1 MGEKRDWDKT
11 TVYEI
16 DGKKFACRHNITSH
30 LLKHIKKQHDVN
42 VIGFYIVKRVRRWD
56 LERYIGE
63 YKDWSD
69 KDKKV
74 TAMRKELTK
83 HNAKL

>member
-1 MGEKRDWDKT
+1 MVKSLLAD
-11 TVYEI
+11 
-16 DGKKFACRHNITSH
+16 ITS
-30 LLKHIKKQHDVN
+30 LVIFLKHIKKQHDVN

-74 TAMRKELTK
+74 KIIERI
-83 HNAKL
+83 N